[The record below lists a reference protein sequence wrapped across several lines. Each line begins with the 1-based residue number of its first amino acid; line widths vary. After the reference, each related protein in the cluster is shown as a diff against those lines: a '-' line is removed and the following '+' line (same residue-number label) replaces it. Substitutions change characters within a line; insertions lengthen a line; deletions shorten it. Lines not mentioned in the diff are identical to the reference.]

1 MVDQED
7 KSITAMIAKM
17 QRKRNE
23 LVTELEKVQEW
34 LSQLDTILNRGKVI
48 IGDES
53 TSAAPPPA
61 APSPEN
67 KETDTIKSRN
77 SESISGRI
85 LRLIDKPDAEKTQSE
100 KVRQIL
106 QESDG
111 PLSVPQIDAKFSEKG
126 WPIEGEHRNQII
138 RNALIRKSVS
148 EKNKKSKNIWFV
160 LVRDKMWDL
169 AERVNLDAQAQ

>member
-48 IGDES
+48 IGEES
-53 TSAAPPPA
+53 TSAAPSPA
-61 APSPEN
+61 PLSPEN
-67 KETDTIKSRN
+67 KETETIKSRI

-85 LRLIDKPDAEKTQSE
+85 LRLIDKPDAEKTHAE
-100 KVRQIL
+100 KCKQL
-106 QESDG
+106 LEEAGS
-111 PLSVPQIDAKFSEKG
+111 PLSLAQLSDQFLKRN
-126 WPIEGEHRNQII
+126 WPIKGNNRRLII
-138 RNALIRKSVS
+138 YNSMTRRKD
-148 EKNKKSKNIWFV
+148 WFMS
-160 LVRDKMWDL
+160 LGNKMWGLKGRDDQQEKL
-169 AERVNLDAQAQ
+169 EIA